1 MDMNTHSI
9 NNHNPNNVQASHE
22 DDRDLTRVFDPN
34 GMINND
40 SLARSLGSIIQDEL
54 YSVEQDR
61 TAAAAAVGGVT
72 GGGSMVNM
80 DTTAAQ
86 KTFPFKLYEIL
97 ADEGNKSAIEWVSD
111 GRLWRIVSVA
121 EMERHVLPKYFNHS
135 KYQSFLRQVYRWG
148 FKRYGSDRDCYFH
161 EAFRKDQPECTVKM
175 SCMKQAPS
183 KETVKNALLS
193 RKRSSEDAAFETLA
207 FQRQRQVM
215 PRLDDYYSTFSQQQ
229 VQYMDEM
236 PPQQRVHPT
245 SLPPRRFSLTGGAS
259 HGYTAAQQNSDKII
273 SLRQKHQQLLAA
285 SREVLEEMRQHSMA
299 PYADPNLPALL
310 NQQAALRRL
319 SNSSQLQLPMPPQHL
334 SNNRTV
340 IRSSREPTHFQP
352 SKSQYVG
359 QPLGN
364 SNSYLASASASIYDP
379 IEVQFPLQQQ
389 VRPASRRLSEMSIGY
404 SPHPVQHDIGTSQG
418 YNFASFNAHEMEPLP
433 VNQASTQAR
442 RASISQ
448 AILSSLLGNGNT
460 EVGNFDDAGTTT
472 AELMTKKQV
481 RSSRESNTQSRS
493 KAESSKQGPETRVL
507 IRESTPNDV
516 IVARGREASD
526 FEGNRQFQ
534 AIIASFKDEFS
545 NLSPYSRARANVA
558 RRVVNCVRQKNPP
571 GRFLKEDSASGLW
584 YDAGDEE
591 ALKMTMI
598 TLRSL
603 SRAAKRAAK
612 NAARVGEEQR
622 AHSDSLKTAN
632 DLLALA
638 GVSNRHASAS
648 HSENQSEFC

>member
-1 MDMNTHSI
+1 MMNMNTHST

-22 DDRDLTRVFDPN
+22 DVRDLTRVFDPN
-34 GMINND
+34 GMMNND

-54 YSVEQDR
+54 YNVEQDR
-61 TAAAAAVGGVT
+61 TAVATAV
-72 GGGSMVNM
+72 NL

-183 KETVKNALLS
+183 KESVKNSLLS

-215 PRLDDYYSTFSQQQ
+215 PRLDDYYSSFSQQQ

-236 PPQQRVHPT
+236 PLPQQRVHSA

-259 HGYTAAQQNSDKII
+259 HGYTAAITAAQQNSDKVN

-310 NQQAALRRL
+310 DQQAALRRL

-352 SKSQYVG
+352 STSQYAG

-364 SNSYLASASASIYDP
+364 SNSYLASASAATSIYDP

-389 VRPASRRLSEMSIGY
+389 VRPASRRLSELSIGY
-404 SPHPVQHDIGTSQG
+404 SPHPVQHDIGPSQG

-460 EVGNFDDAGTTT
+460 EVGNFNDAGTTT

-481 RSSRESNTQSRS
+481 RSSRESNAQSRS
-493 KAESSKQGPETRVL
+493 KADSKQGPETRVL

-612 NAARVGEEQR
+612 KVARVEEEQR

-638 GVSNRHASAS
+638 GVSSRRASAS
-648 HSENQSEFC
+648 HTESDI

>member
-1 MDMNTHSI
+1 MNMNTHGT

-22 DDRDLTRVFDPN
+22 DVRDLTRVFDPN
-34 GMINND
+34 GMMNND

-54 YSVEQDR
+54 YNVEQDR
-61 TAAAAAVGGVT
+61 TAAATAV
-72 GGGSMVNM
+72 NL

-97 ADEGNKSAIEWVSD
+97 ADEGNKSAVEWVSD

-183 KETVKNALLS
+183 KESVKNSLLS

-215 PRLDDYYSTFSQQQ
+215 PRLDDYYSSFSQQQ

-236 PPQQRVHPT
+236 PLPQQRVHSA

-259 HGYTAAQQNSDKII
+259 HGYTAAITAAQQNSDKVN

-310 NQQAALRRL
+310 DQQAALRRL

-352 SKSQYVG
+352 STSQYAG

-364 SNSYLASASASIYDP
+364 SNSYLASASAATSIYDP

-389 VRPASRRLSEMSIGY
+389 VRPASRRLSELSIGY
-404 SPHPVQHDIGTSQG
+404 SPHPVQHDIGPSQG

-460 EVGNFDDAGTTT
+460 EVGNFNDAGSTT

-481 RSSRESNTQSRS
+481 RSSRESNAQSRS
-493 KAESSKQGPETRVL
+493 KADSKQGPETRVL

-612 NAARVGEEQR
+612 KVARVEEEQR

-638 GVSNRHASAS
+638 GVSSRRASAS
-648 HSENQSEFC
+648 HTESDI

>member
-1 MDMNTHSI
+1 MNMNTHST
-9 NNHNPNNVQASHE
+9 NNHNPNNVQVSHE
-22 DDRDLTRVFDPN
+22 DVRDLTRVFDPN
-34 GMINND
+34 GMMNND

-54 YSVEQDR
+54 YNVEQDR
-61 TAAAAAVGGVT
+61 TAAATAA
-72 GGGSMVNM
+72 NL
-80 DTTAAQ
+80 DATAAQ

-183 KETVKNALLS
+183 KESVKNSLLS

-236 PPQQRVHPT
+236 PLPQQRVHPA

-259 HGYTAAQQNSDKII
+259 HGYTAAITAAQQNSDKVN

-310 NQQAALRRL
+310 DQQAALRRL

-352 SKSQYVG
+352 STSQYAG

-364 SNSYLASASASIYDP
+364 SNSYLASASAATSIYDP

-389 VRPASRRLSEMSIGY
+389 VRPASRRLSELSIGY
-404 SPHPVQHDIGTSQG
+404 SPHPVQHDIGPSQG

-460 EVGNFDDAGTTT
+460 EVGNFNDAGTTT

-481 RSSRESNTQSRS
+481 RSSRESNAQSRS
-493 KAESSKQGPETRVL
+493 KADSKQGPETRVL

-612 NAARVGEEQR
+612 KVARVEEEQR

-638 GVSNRHASAS
+638 GISSRRASAS
-648 HSENQSEFC
+648 HTESDI

>member
-1 MDMNTHSI
+1 MNMNTHGT

-22 DDRDLTRVFDPN
+22 DVRDLTRVFDPN
-34 GMINND
+34 GMMNND

-54 YSVEQDR
+54 YNVEQDR
-61 TAAAAAVGGVT
+61 TAAATAV
-72 GGGSMVNM
+72 NL

-97 ADEGNKSAIEWVSD
+97 ADEGNKSAVEWVSD

-183 KETVKNALLS
+183 KESVKNSLLS

-215 PRLDDYYSTFSQQQ
+215 PRLDDYYSSFSQQQ

-236 PPQQRVHPT
+236 PLPQQRVHSA

-259 HGYTAAQQNSDKII
+259 HGYTAAITAAQQNSDKVN

-310 NQQAALRRL
+310 DQQAALRRL

-352 SKSQYVG
+352 STSQYAG

-364 SNSYLASASASIYDP
+364 SNSYLASASAATSIYDP

-389 VRPASRRLSEMSIGY
+389 VRPASRRLSELSIGY
-404 SPHPVQHDIGTSQG
+404 SPHPVQHDIGPSQG

-460 EVGNFDDAGTTT
+460 EVGNFNDAGTTT

-481 RSSRESNTQSRS
+481 RSSRESNAQSRS
-493 KAESSKQGPETRVL
+493 KADSKQGPETRVL

-612 NAARVGEEQR
+612 KVARVEEEQR

-638 GVSNRHASAS
+638 GVSSRRASAS
-648 HSENQSEFC
+648 HTESDI

>member
-1 MDMNTHSI
+1 MNMNTHST

-22 DDRDLTRVFDPN
+22 DVRDLTRVFDPN
-34 GMINND
+34 GMMNND

-54 YSVEQDR
+54 YNVEQDR
-61 TAAAAAVGGVT
+61 TAVATAV
-72 GGGSMVNM
+72 NL

-183 KETVKNALLS
+183 KESVKNSLLS

-215 PRLDDYYSTFSQQQ
+215 PRLDDYYSSFSQQQ

-236 PPQQRVHPT
+236 PLPQQRVHSA

-259 HGYTAAQQNSDKII
+259 HGYTAAITAAQQNSDKVN

-310 NQQAALRRL
+310 DQQAALRRL

-352 SKSQYVG
+352 STSQYAG

-364 SNSYLASASASIYDP
+364 SNSYLASASAATSIYDP

-389 VRPASRRLSEMSIGY
+389 VRPASRRLSELSIGY
-404 SPHPVQHDIGTSQG
+404 SPHPVQHDIGPSQG

-460 EVGNFDDAGTTT
+460 EVGNFNDAGTTT

-481 RSSRESNTQSRS
+481 RSSRESNAQSRS
-493 KAESSKQGPETRVL
+493 KADSKQGPETRVL

-612 NAARVGEEQR
+612 KVARVEEEQR

-638 GVSNRHASAS
+638 GVSSRRASAS
-648 HSENQSEFC
+648 HTESDI